1 MCVYAPL
8 TREKSLAFSHIHAS
22 LRSIT
27 DSSDLDRLE
36 LIRTVIAIGDLII
49 DCVLNLIVN

>member
-1 MCVYAPL
+1 MCI
-8 TREKSLAFSHIHAS
+8 RSLDEGKVPAFPHIHAS